1 MVIDVTDGIGVCG
14 AGVMGAGIAQVA
26 AASGHPV
33 VVVDKARAALENGR
47 AAITRGLTRQVD
59 RGRIAHEQAE
69 AVLSRILWTDDLGAL
84 CGSALVVEAII
95 EKPEAKTALF
105 AEVGNIVGPQC
116 ILASNTSSLSIEE
129 MAQSVPAPSRFA
141 GLHFFNPVPAMKL
154 VEVIAATGTA
164 PDVTKAL
171 VDLMQRWGK
180 RPARVR
186 DVPGFIVNRVAR
198 PYYAEAFAALG
209 EGMAAAD
216 IDMLLEQAGGF
227 RMGPLTL
234 TDMIGQDIN
243 YSVAA
248 GVYGS
253 YDGET
258 RFRPQVTQRALVV
271 GGKLGRKSGEGVYS
285 YPVGRGDPQVV
296 TSSKSMDAVAIAARP
311 STMSLI
317 AEALVESGTLV
328 SIDDNLPEGIL
339 SVGSLRMAMGDG
351 RPLRARGDG
360 VAAMIDH
367 VRDMATAG
375 MVGAT
380 AQDPAALRIVAT
392 LFAKL
397 GKAVIA
403 VPDRPGQLVLR
414 TLAQLANAAA
424 DAVVDHVASAADID
438 LAMQYGAN
446 HPEGPL
452 AWVERFGAADLA
464 DVLGNIASASGDEM
478 YRPTQE
484 FEG

>member
-1 MVIDVTDGIGVCG
+1 MDIDVKDVIGVCG

-33 VVVDKARAALENGR
+33 VVFDKAGAALENGR
-47 AAITRGLTRQVD
+47 AAIAGALARQVD

-84 CGSALVVEAII
+84 SGSALVVEAIV
-95 EKPEAKTALF
+95 EQPEAKAALF
-105 AEVGNIVGPQC
+105 AEVGSVVGSQC

-129 MAQSVPAPSRFA
+129 MARLVTVPSQFA

-154 VEVIAATGTA
+154 VEVVAATCTA
-164 PDVTKAL
+164 PDVTNAL
-171 VDLMQRWGK
+171 VDLMRRWGK

-198 PYYAEAFAALG
+198 PYYAEAFVALG
-209 EGMAAAD
+209 DGMAAAD
-216 IDMLLEQAGGF
+216 IDTLLEQAGGF
-227 RMGPLTL
+227 RMGPLEL

-243 YSVAA
+243 YSAA
-248 GVYGS
+248 SGVYDS
-253 YDGET
+253 YDGKS
-258 RFRPQVTQRALVV
+258 RFRPQATQRALVEA
-271 GGKLGRKSGEGVYS
+271 GKLGRKSGEGVYS
-285 YPVGRGDPQVV
+285 YPAGRGDPQVV
-296 TSSKSMDAVAIAARP
+296 ASSKSMGAIAISTRP
-311 STMSLI
+311 CAMALF
-317 AEALVESGTLV
+317 AEALIESGVPV

-339 SVGSLRMAMGDG
+339 SAGGLRMAMGDG
-351 RPLRARGDG
+351 RPLRSRGDG
-360 VAAMIDH
+360 VAVLIDH
-367 VRDMATAG
+367 ARDIVKARMI
-375 MVGAT
+375 GAT
-380 AQDPAALRIVAT
+380 TQDPEALGTAAN
-392 LFAKL
+392 LFATL

-424 DAVVDHVASAADID
+424 DAVADDVAKATDID
-438 LAMQYGAN
+438 IAMQYGAN

-452 AWVERFGAADLA
+452 AWSKRFGAAELA

-478 YRPTQE
+478 YRPNR